1 MPVRVFSEEEKE
13 EIATK
18 MYEAGMQLIR
28 EYGLTHA
35 SVTKITDAAG
45 IGKSTFYNF
54 FKSKEIFVI
63 QLIQYERKKAMKQI
77 EDLLK
82 GRKKLTKEEGKNL
95 FRKVI
100 CDQDSIY
107 QYLTEEDITALYP
120 VMTETGFIE
129 NDLNSNTP
137 QYLLS
142 IIEGVRKDADPK
154 VFVNFLR
161 ILALCQT
168 ERESL
173 HVEVLQQNIDM
184 IFDKMFEYV
193 FEETL

>member
-1 MPVRVFSEEEKE
+1 MPIRVFSEEEKE
-13 EIATK
+13 EIVTR
-18 MYEAGMQLIR
+18 MFEAGMELIR

-54 FKSKEIFVI
+54 FESKEIFVI
-63 QLIQYERKKAMKQI
+63 RLMQYERKKAMKQI
-77 EDLLK
+77 AEALR
-82 GRKKLTKEEGKNL
+82 GREKLTKDEGKSL
-95 FRKVI
+95 FRKI
-100 CDQDSIY
+100 IYDQDSIY
-107 QYLTEEDITALYP
+107 QYLTEEDVKTLYP
-120 VMTETGFIE
+120 VMKEAGFIE
-129 NDLNSNTP
+129 DDLNSDTP

-142 IIEGVRKDADPK
+142 IIEDVREDADPR

-168 ERESL
+168 ESESL
-173 HVEVLQQNIDM
+173 HADVLQQNMDM

-193 FEETL
+193 FKK

>member
-18 MYEAGMQLIR
+18 MYEAGMRLIR

-63 QLIQYERKKAMKQI
+63 QLIQYERKKAMQQI

-82 GRKKLTKEEGKNL
+82 GRKKLTLQKRRERIFFVKL
-95 FRKVI
+95 SVI
-100 CDQDSIY
+100 R
-107 QYLTEEDITALYP
+107 TA
-120 VMTETGFIE
+120 FI
-129 NDLNSNTP
+129 
-137 QYLLS
+137 
-142 IIEGVRKDADPK
+142 
-154 VFVNFLR
+154 
-161 ILALCQT
+161 
-168 ERESL
+168 
-173 HVEVLQQNIDM
+173 NI
-184 IFDKMFEYV
+184 
-193 FEETL
+193 

>member
-13 EIATK
+13 EIVTK
-18 MYEAGMQLIR
+18 MFEAGMQLIR

-35 SVTKITDAAG
+35 SVTKITNAVG

-54 FKSKEIFVI
+54 FESKEIFVI
-63 QLIQYERKKAMKQI
+63 NLIRYEREKAMKQI
-77 EDLLK
+77 ADALDRREK
-82 GRKKLTKEEGKNL
+82 FTKEEGKSL
-95 FRKVI
+95 FRKI
-100 CDQDSIY
+100 IYSQDSIY
-107 QYLTEEDITALYP
+107 QYLTDEDVKALYP
-120 VMTETGFIE
+120 VMKESGFIE
-129 NDLNSNTP
+129 DDLNSDTP

-161 ILALCQT
+161 ILALCEAQS
-168 ERESL
+168 ESL
-173 HVEVLQQNIDM
+173 HEDVLQQNIDM

-193 FEETL
+193 FEE

>member
-1 MPVRVFSEEEKE
+1 
-13 EIATK
+13 
-18 MYEAGMQLIR
+18 
-28 EYGLTHA
+28 
-35 SVTKITDAAG
+35 
-45 IGKSTFYNF
+45 
-54 FKSKEIFVI
+54 
-63 QLIQYERKKAMKQI
+63 MK
-77 EDLLK
+77 
-82 GRKKLTKEEGKNL
+82 
-95 FRKVI
+95 
-100 CDQDSIY
+100 
-107 QYLTEEDITALYP
+107 
-120 VMTETGFIE
+120 ETGFIE

-193 FEETL
+193 FEETI